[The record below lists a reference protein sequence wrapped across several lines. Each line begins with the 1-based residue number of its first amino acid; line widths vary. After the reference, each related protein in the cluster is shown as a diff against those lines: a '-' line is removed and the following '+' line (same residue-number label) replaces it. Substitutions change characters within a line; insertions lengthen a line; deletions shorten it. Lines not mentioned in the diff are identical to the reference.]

1 MLPKLLTTSMQ
12 IPQVSTEYCRTL
24 KNLIITIIDNV
35 HNQNRYQNHNRFCF
49 ANFLCIKG
57 GVEVFPNSQKVYQS
71 ALNQKISVSGTG
83 FKQGMV
89 FTFEPDLKVKIEYS
103 RIT

>member
-1 MLPKLLTTSMQ
+1 M
-12 IPQVSTEYCRTL
+12 
-24 KNLIITIIDNV
+24 
-35 HNQNRYQNHNRFCF
+35 
-49 ANFLCIKG
+49 
-57 GVEVFPNSQKVYQS
+57 FPNSQKVYQS

-103 RIT
+103 RITSSVPVFVSLRIRRFSEILPVLI